1 MKSCRRCL
9 SKSLGG
15 VRFSPRPMLAGTG
28 SQMRDSSTNHYE
40 RAFESWLIDHQIEY
54 VRADESKRI
63 GTYRR
68 SVKNFDFLLYGRSGR
83 RIIVEVKGRTF
94 DGTDVVE
101 MKGFDCWVTRDDV
114 ASLETWCHVLGPNH
128 EAVFVFAY
136 RVTKVDVDF
145 NGRDVLHCGPD
156 RYLFLC
162 VPLEDYRRHMKLR
175 SPKWGTVTLSAARF
189 REVAVDLSSLT
200 R

>member
-1 MKSCRRCL
+1 
-9 SKSLGG
+9 
-15 VRFSPRPMLAGTG
+15 
-28 SQMRDSSTNHYE
+28 MRDSSTNHYE
-40 RAFESWLIDHQIEY
+40 RAFEGWLIDHQIEY

-68 SVKNFDFLLYGRSGR
+68 SVKNFDFLLYSRSGR
-83 RIIVEVKGRTF
+83 RVIVEVKGRTF

-114 ASLETWCHVLGPNH
+114 TSLETWRRVLGPNY

-145 NGRDVLHCGPD
+145 DGRDVLRCGPD
-156 RYLFLC
+156 KYLFLC
-162 VPLEDYRRHMKLR
+162 VSVEDYRRHMKRR
-175 SPKWGTVTLSAARF
+175 SPKWGTVTLSAERF
-189 REVAVDLSSLT
+189 RQVAVDLSSFLS
-200 R
+200 